1 MLLDVEEIE
10 DRQDNIRKQEN
21 PVATIKKVLNEH
33 KVQSMTLWS
42 MWQNHVRVLN
52 YITSRIILLV
62 QV

>member
-21 PVATIKKVLNEH
+21 PVVTIKKVLNEH

-52 YITSRIILLV
+52 
-62 QV
+62 